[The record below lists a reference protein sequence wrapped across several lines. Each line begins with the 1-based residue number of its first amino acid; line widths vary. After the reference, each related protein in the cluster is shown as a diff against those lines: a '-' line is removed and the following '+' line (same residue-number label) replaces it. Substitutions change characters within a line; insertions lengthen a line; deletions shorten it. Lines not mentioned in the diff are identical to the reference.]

1 MEEIDW
7 TECSYEEA
15 RSVLK
20 KWRDEHE
27 RRSEETV
34 EIWEHI
40 LSSYDQSLGDELW
53 AILEQVTIA
62 ALDSNRQDLALECLQ
77 TLNKQFPNSTRVT
90 KLQAL
95 RLESL
100 GKYEEAQYLY
110 DNLLQLDD
118 TNMSIR
124 KRKIAIEI
132 SQGNRLEAIKMLD
145 EYLHSFVNDSE
156 AWAELGELYLQ
167 ENDILRAIYCFEEVL
182 LAAPNNSSLYCRLG
196 ELRYTLGGQENIEV
210 AKNYFEKSIKLNLN
224 ARSLYGL
231 ILACNSLLGKS
242 TGQKKREIVVAAQNA
257 IESLGELYKEKG
269 ENPNSSV
276 CNKVVQSL
284 KSSFV

>member
-1 MEEIDW
+1 MEEVDW

-15 RSVLK
+15 RAVLK
-20 KWRDEHE
+20 KWREDHE

-40 LSSYDQSLGDELW
+40 LSSYYNSLGDELW
-53 AILEQVTIA
+53 AILEQVAIA

-77 TLNKQFPNSTRVT
+77 TLNKQFPNSARVT

-100 GKYEEAQYLY
+100 GKYEDATYLY
-110 DNLLQLDD
+110 DSLLRLDETNLSL
-118 TNMSIR
+118 R
-124 KRKIAIEI
+124 KRKIAIEVA
-132 SQGNRLEAIKMLD
+132 QGNKIEAIKMLD

-167 ENDILRAIYCFEEVL
+167 ETDLLRAIFCFEEVL
-182 LAAPNNSSLYCRLG
+182 LASPNNSALYCRLG
-196 ELRYTLGGQENIEV
+196 ELRYTLAGQDNLEISR
-210 AKNYFEKSIKLNLN
+210 NYFEKSVKLNLN

-231 ILACNSLLGKS
+231 ILTCNSLLSKA
-242 TGQKKREIVVAAQNA
+242 TGQKRREIVLSGQTA
-257 IESLGELYKEKG
+257 IEKLINLYQEKG
-269 ENPNSSV
+269 ENQNSSR
-276 CNKVVQSL
+276 CIKVIE
-284 KSSFV
+284 SFKTQFN